1 MLNHNIFEY
10 ILFITMK
17 KTITGILL
25 VFTLLLVSCKNN
37 HENLP
42 DGLYATIETPK
53 GDIVVSLEYTKAP
66 VTVANFVTLAEGK
79 NPFVNAKYKG
89 KPFYDGLTFHRVIQ
103 DFMIQGG
110 DPDGNGNGG
119 PGYRF
124 KDEIDPS
131 LKHNDS
137 GVLSMANAGP
147 NTNGSQFFITRSAT
161 PHLDGVHTIFGKV
174 VEGMDVVAA
183 IESHDEI
190 TTVTIIRKGA
200 KASSFD
206 ALKVFKNYYD
216 TEAVE
221 LKKIAEKT
229 AKIKTDK
236 MAEFDALKAKAI
248 KTESGLQYFFLKKG
262 NQPKLTPGTNVFFSY
277 AGYFQNGELFD
288 TNYKEVAELY
298 GTYDQMRDQQGG
310 YNAFPFEY
318 GKKDGLIPG
327 FIEGIEKMSTGDKLL
342 LFIPSYLAY
351 GERGAQGIIPPN
363 TDLIFEIELSS
374 TK

>member
-1 MLNHNIFEY
+1 
-10 ILFITMK
+10 MK

-298 GTYDQMRDQQGG
+298 GTYDQIRDQQGG

>member
-17 KTITGILL
+17 KTFTGILL
-25 VFTLLLVSCKNN
+25 AFTLLLVSCKNN

-53 GDIVVSLEYTKAP
+53 GDIVVSLEYTKTP

-363 TDLIFEIELSS
+363 TDLIFEIELSA

>member
-1 MLNHNIFEY
+1 
-10 ILFITMK
+10 MK
-17 KTITGILL
+17 KTIIG
-25 VFTLLLVSCKNN
+25 LLLAFSALFISCKNN
-37 HENLP
+37 HENLA
-42 DGLYATIETPK
+42 DGLYANIETPK

-66 VTVANFVTLAEGK
+66 VTVANFITLAEGK

-89 KPFYDGLTFHRVIQ
+89 KPFYDGLKFHRVIQ

-110 DPDGNGNGG
+110 DPDGNGSGG

-137 GVLSMANAGP
+137 GILSMANAGP
-147 NTNGSQFFITRSAT
+147 NTNGSQFFITHTAT

-183 IESHDEI
+183 IEGNDEI
-190 TTVTIIRKGA
+190 TKITIIRKGT
-200 KASSFD
+200 KATAFD

-236 MAEFDALKAKAI
+236 LVEFTALKAKAT
-248 KTESGLQYFFLKKG
+248 KTQSGLEYAFIKKG
-262 NQPKLTPGTNVFFSY
+262 NQPKLTPGTDVLFSY
-277 AGYFQNGELFD
+277 AGYFENGELFD
-288 TNYKEVAELY
+288 TNYKDVAELF
-298 GTYDQMRDQQGG
+298 GIYDQMRDQQGG
-310 YNAFPFEY
+310 YAPFPFKY
-318 GKKDGLIPG
+318 GNKEGLIPG
-327 FIEGIEKMSTGDKLL
+327 FIEGMEKMSTGDKLI

-351 GERGAQGIIPPN
+351 GERGNQIIPPN
-363 TDLIFEIELSS
+363 TNLIFEIELSA
-374 TK
+374 KK